1 MLEPT
6 LDLLQSG
13 QNLSAEQMAEAVG
26 LIMEGKTTEDQIARL
41 LVSLRRKGE
50 TVDELVGAAQAMR
63 QHMTPIRHN
72 RSDVLD
78 VVGTGGDGSSTF
90 NISTAAALVTAAAGV
105 PVAKHGS
112 IAASSRSGSADALR
126 ELGVNVEADVEIV
139 EACLNEIG
147 ICFCFAPMLHPA
159 MRHVAPIR
167 QKLGT
172 PTIFN
177 ILGPLANPA
186 KAQVQLLGVSKESL
200 LDKMA
205 DALIKLGTEHAIV
218 VYGTDGIDEVTLG
231 GTTEAIEVGGDK
243 KRRFQMNPEDFG
255 LHKVKLQDLRVEGP
269 KQSATRIRSILQGRP
284 GPSTDIVI
292 ANAASALW
300 TAGRDSS
307 IGQCT
312 SLAREA
318 IESGA
323 AIKLLAQLV
332 ERTNAERVLASEE
345 S

>member
-6 LDLLQSG
+6 LAQIESG
-13 QNLSAEQMAEAVG
+13 QNLSVEQMAEAVG
-26 LIMEGKTTEDQIARL
+26 VIMEGKSTEDQVARL
-41 LVSLRRKGE
+41 LVGLQRKGE
-50 TVDELVGAAQAMR
+50 TVDELVGAALAMR
-63 QHMTPIRHN
+63 QHMTPIRTD

-112 IAASSRSGSADALR
+112 IAATSRSGSADVLR
-126 ELGVNVEADVEIV
+126 ELGVNIKADVEVV

-159 MRHVAPIR
+159 MKHVAPIR
-167 QKLGT
+167 QKLGI

-186 KAQVQLLGVSKESL
+186 KAQFQLLGVSKKAL
-200 LDKMA
+200 LEKMSE
-205 DALIKLGTEHAIV
+205 ALIQLGTHRAIV

-231 GTTEAIEVGGDK
+231 GPTEAIEVAGGN
-243 KRRFQMNPEDFG
+243 RRSFQWNPEDFG
-255 LHKVKLQDLRVEGP
+255 LPKVKLAELRVENA
-269 KQSATRIRSILQGRP
+269 KQSAIRIRGILQGRP
-284 GPSTDIVI
+284 GPGLHVVI
-292 ANAASALW
+292 ANAAAAIW

-307 IGQCT
+307 IGQCVNM
-312 SLAREA
+312 AREA
-318 IESGA
+318 IQSGA
-323 AIKLLAQLV
+323 ANNLLAQLV
-332 ERTNAERVLASEE
+332 ERTNVERVGANQG
-345 S
+345 

>member
-6 LDLLQSG
+6 LDLLESG
-13 QNLSAEQMAEAVG
+13 QNLSIEQMAEAVG
-26 LIMEGKTTEDQIARL
+26 LIMEGKTSEDQVARL
-41 LVSLRRKGE
+41 LVAMQRKGE

-63 QHMTPIRHN
+63 LHMTPIQHN

-112 IAASSRSGSADALR
+112 IAATSRSGSADALR
-126 ELGVNVEADVEIV
+126 ELGVNVEADVDVV

-159 MRHVAPIR
+159 MKHVAPIR

-200 LDKMA
+200 LDTMA
-205 DALIKLGTEHAIV
+205 DALIKLGTSHAIV
-218 VYGTDGIDEVTLG
+218 VFGTDGIDEVTLG
-231 GTTEAIEVGGDK
+231 GPTEAVEVGGGN
-243 KRRFQMNPEDFG
+243 KRRFQWNPEDFG
-255 LHKVKLQDLRVEGP
+255 LHKVKLEELRVDDP
-269 KQSATRIRSILQGRP
+269 AQSATKIRAILQGRP
-284 GPSTDIVI
+284 GPAADIVV
-292 ANAASALW
+292 ANAAAALW

-323 AIKLLAQLV
+323 AHDLLAQLV
-332 ERTNAERVLASEE
+332 ERTNAESVMAHEG
-345 S
+345 

>member
-1 MLEPT
+1 MMLELT
-6 LDLLQSG
+6 LNQIESG
-13 QNLSAEQMAEAVG
+13 QDISVEQMAKAVG
-26 LIMEGKTTEDQIARL
+26 VIMEGKSTEDQVARL
-41 LVSLRRKGE
+41 LVALQRKGE

-63 QHMTPIRHN
+63 QHMTPIRTE
-72 RSDVLD
+72 RTDVLD

-126 ELGVNVEADVEIV
+126 ELGVNVEANVEVV

-186 KAQVQLLGVSKESL
+186 NAQFQLLGVAKEEL
-200 LDKMA
+200 LGKMA
-205 DALIKLGTEHAIV
+205 DALVQLGTSRAIV

-231 GTTEAIEVGGDK
+231 GPTEAVEVVGGNQ
-243 KRRFQMNPEDFG
+243 RRFQWHPEDFG
-255 LHKVKLQDLRVEGP
+255 LPKVKLDEIRIDNA
-269 KQSATRIRSILQGRP
+269 KQSAVKIRSVLQNRP
-284 GPSTDIVI
+284 GPATDIVI
-292 ANAASALW
+292 ANAAAAIW
-300 TAGRDSS
+300 TAGRNSS

-312 SLAREA
+312 SMAKEA

-323 AIKLLAQLV
+323 ANNLLAQLV
-332 ERTNAERVLASEE
+332 ERTNAEQVSAG
-345 S
+345 